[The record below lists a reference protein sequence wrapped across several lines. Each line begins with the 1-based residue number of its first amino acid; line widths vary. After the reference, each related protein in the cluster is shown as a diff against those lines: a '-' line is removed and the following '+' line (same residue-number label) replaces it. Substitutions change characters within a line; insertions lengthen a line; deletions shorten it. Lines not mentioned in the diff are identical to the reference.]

1 MTIDDQTEQ
10 SLNGGHDFTWFYHIC
25 SKTEQL
31 EQEMHAI
38 AEQQEAQIFQHFSTM
53 LWDGE
58 IGGYNG
64 IYPLVN

>member
-10 SLNGGHDFTWFYHIC
+10 SLNGGHDFTWFYDIC

-38 AEQQEAQIFQHFSTM
+38 AEQQEAHFFNIFQPCFGMVKLGDIMGYT
-53 LWDGE
+53 LW
-58 IGGYNG
+58 
-64 IYPLVN
+64 